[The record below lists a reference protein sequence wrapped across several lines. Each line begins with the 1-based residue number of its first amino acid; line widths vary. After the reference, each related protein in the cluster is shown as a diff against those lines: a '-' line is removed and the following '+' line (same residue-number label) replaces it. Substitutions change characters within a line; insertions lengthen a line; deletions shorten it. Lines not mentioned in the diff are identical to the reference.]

1 LKKAALALLAISV
14 TSTAAGL
21 YTHNIALLCAGYVAS
36 IIATILNIQKLRPL
50 WLGVGSI
57 CVSAAS
63 LCAVLLQ
70 RAFLLWTKTL
80 AGMPYLTKADIAAA
94 SQAVFLVPYL
104 AGAAALF
111 AVRSR
116 SANFDPSGNTLPG
129 TKIEPMDVVVGY
141 AAGPVVIK
149 KDDRYLHTLITG
161 TTGTG
166 KTSRVLKPMIWQ
178 DLLTLKQGH
187 KLGITVVEP
196 KGDLAQDVYEMCR
209 DLEIPCT
216 FVNPEWPGTARFN
229 PLEGDPEIAAQIMR
243 TVLVHLFGRQE
254 AFWRANYEMAALN
267 IVLLL
272 KYLKGDDVTLE
283 DLIDTLRDYGKIK
296 NYVQRLEV
304 GQGYGERT
312 KKAVADYF
320 KIEVLNNEKSP
331 QFLMGLRLTLE
342 DLTGN
347 SMLRRV
353 LCAKSDVDLDRHLAE
368 GGVLIVNTAMGPLGR
383 LGDAFGEFFILHFQQ
398 AVFRRQ
404 GTERTR
410 TPHVLYVDEFP
421 RYTNPDFERLL
432 AIGRSFR
439 CAAVLAL
446 QTTAQA
452 VLDEKRTFREVMVE
466 NTRNKIILNPGT
478 AEEAKYLAAQLGEY
492 ETVEEQKNYRRQG
505 TFIYPWYSD
514 SYREAEKTKQRYPYT
529 QLMELP
535 KFHAVAKIVRGGQ
548 PLPPVTVRL
557 ELCEW
562 DRRKAAKQKPG
573 GKGKLTVK
581 GVPERQKKLRVKIK
595 DAASDGF
602 YS

>member
-1 LKKAALALLAISV
+1 MKKAVWCMVALSLGL
-14 TSTAAGL
+14 TAAGL
-21 YTHNIALLCAGYVAS
+21 ITRGMALLYAGAACSVA
-36 IIATILNIQKLRPL
+36 AAALNAAKVAPQ
-50 WLGVGSI
+50 WLTWSSVYFS
-57 CVSAAS
+57 CST
-63 LCAVLLQ
+63 LCAVAMDRALTPWLKSLSGT
-70 RAFLLWTKTL
+70 AFLT
-80 AGMPYLTKADIAAA
+80 ASDISTA
-94 SQAVFLVPYL
+94 SQAIFIVPYL
-104 AGAAALF
+104 AGAAVFL

-116 SANFDPSGNTLPG
+116 SAGFDPSGASLPSASV
-129 TKIEPMDVVVGY
+129 EPMDVVVGY

-149 KDDRYLHTLITG
+149 KDDPYLHTLVTG

-178 DLLTLKQGH
+178 DLQALKAGH
-187 KLGITVVEP
+187 RMGLTVVEP

-209 DLEIPCT
+209 DLDIPCT
-216 FVNPEWPGTARFN
+216 FINPEWPGTARFN
-229 PLEGDPEIAAQIMR
+229 PLEGDPETAAEIMR

-254 AFWRANYEMAALN
+254 AFWRANYELAARN
-267 IVLLL
+267 VVLLL
-272 KYLKGDDVTLE
+272 KHVKGDDVTME
-283 DLIDTLRDYGKIK
+283 DLIDALRDYAKLAA
-296 NYVQRLEV
+296 YVKRLEA
-304 GQGYGERT
+304 GPAERS
-312 KKAVADYF
+312 KKSLADYF
-320 KIEVLNNEKSP
+320 RIEVLENEKSQ

-353 LCAKSDVDLDRHLAE
+353 LCAKSDIDLDRHLE
-368 GGVLIVNTAMGPLGR
+368 QGGVLVVNTAMGPLGR
-383 LGDAFGEFFILHFQQ
+383 LGDAFGQFFILHFQQ

-478 AEEAKYLAAQLGEY
+478 AEEAKHLAAQLGEY
-492 ETVEEQKNYRRQG
+492 ETVEEQKNYKRQG

-514 SYREAEKTKQRYPYT
+514 SYREAEKTKERYPYT

-535 KFHAVAKIVRGGQ
+535 KFHAVAKIVRKGQ

-562 DRRKAAKQKPG
+562 DKKRLKKQAQT
-573 GKGKLTVK
+573 GKGRLEIT
-581 GVPERQKKLRVKIK
+581 GIPTPEKKLRVKIK
-595 DAASDGF
+595 EPASDDF
-602 YS
+602 YRL